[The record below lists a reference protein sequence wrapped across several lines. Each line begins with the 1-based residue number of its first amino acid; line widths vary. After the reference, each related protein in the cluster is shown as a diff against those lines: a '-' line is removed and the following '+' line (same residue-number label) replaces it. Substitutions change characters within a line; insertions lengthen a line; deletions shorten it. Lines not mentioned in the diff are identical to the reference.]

1 MQVVHD
7 TTLQGVRPFFGCN
20 SEIRGEYFTHLNYN
34 GSEFGVAINEGN
46 LPLIESQ
53 PVFQLLLSKNYTN
66 NGAGGAQDF
75 YLHEDMVDLVINT
88 AAFHRIV
95 DAEAKAG
102 TATSAPFVKYLFDAV
117 YKGWGNLSSDVRKF
131 YQTHLHVLVK
141 TPGGWAHP
149 ADVAVAANSD
159 PANVRL
165 NLTKVDKTNP
175 ASDILFAE
183 TLPKL
188 TTTVKGFK
196 FTQPGAPP
204 VTVPLVNTPVDLLK
218 QIYNSVYTRSNVT
231 VDGVKYGDGMIY
243 INHDQAVNAINFKL
257 DSVKFSKSVLTAHAN
272 SASAKQTMAAA
283 AAAAHKDNF
292 DDIFTSLTTG
302 VTFQRDGADL
312 YRFDGD
318 TKTKVKL
325 DDAQLQT
332 DVGEACHGT
341 KISGDC
347 DLVFKC
353 LLSGSP
359 KNLSRC
365 LGKLQDQNM
374 FKVAEREVEKMNPE
388 VAKQLLKTFGF
399 NLRKEM
405 PTGLVLPPSFDEWVQ
420 NVLPRSVDEETRKTI
435 LGNQQ
440 LMNYLKG
447 VVSLIRNNPVVI
459 NSNATG
465 SAAPSPYAQKAQ
477 INTFIQPKTLGD
489 RAALSAS
496 ILEQGVLL
504 SRPAVNMFPL
514 GGLFNNVGMNM
525 SMMGMMGAQPFMLQ
539 GGGAKPECVN
549 ANMLKNMFDVTYS
562 EMERNGKV
570 LVDADKARI
579 NDSIKRVAHL
589 EEQLIKILEDLK
601 LFSKL
606 NTTFNIGRGPVGVE
620 EVSLTEVVGAGSAA
634 NITGE
639 AVNNLKNCASQN
651 ITEQSKLMSD
661 LILQVQR
668 SLVGTLMGND
678 RNPLLERV
686 YSGRM

>member
-1 MQVVHD
+1 MQVNHD

-20 SEIRGEYFTHLNYN
+20 SEIRGEFFTHLNYN
-34 GSEFGVAINEGN
+34 GSEFGVAINQGN
-46 LPLIESQ
+46 VPLIESQ
-53 PVFQLLLSKNYTN
+53 PIFQLLLSKNYTD
-66 NGAGGAQDF
+66 NGVREDF
-75 YLHEDMVDLVINT
+75 YLHQNMIDLIVNT
-88 AAFHRIV
+88 AAFHKLV
-95 DAEAKAG
+95 DNDAKAEVG
-102 TATSAPFVKYLFDAV
+102 ASAPYVKYLYDVV
-117 YKGWGNLSSDVRKF
+117 YKGWDNLSSDVRKF
-131 YQTHLHVLVK
+131 YQTFLHILVK
-141 TPGGWAHP
+141 TPAGWTQP
-149 ADVAVAANSD
+149 VNVAIAANSNPND
-159 PANVRL
+159 IRL
-165 NLTKVDKTNP
+165 NLTKVNKNDSN
-175 ASDILFAE
+175 SDILFAE

-188 TTTVKGFK
+188 TPTVKGFK
-196 FTQPGAPP
+196 FTHNGSIYIYDFVGGSAPE
-204 VTVPLVNTPVDLLK
+204 DFLK
-218 QIYNSVYTRSNVT
+218 QLYTLVYKQSTIIYSNFV
-231 VDGVKYGDGMIY
+231 VDY
-243 INHDQAVNAINFKL
+243 INHDMTMTPLVFNL
-257 DSVKFSKSVLTAHAN
+257 DSVKFSKSVLTAHVAGV
-272 SASAKQTMAAA
+272 SAKQAAA
-283 AAAAHKDNF
+283 AVAASAHKDNF

-302 VTFQRDGADL
+302 VTFQRDGSDL
-312 YRFDGD
+312 YRVDGD
-318 TKTKVKL
+318 KKTKVKL
-325 DDAQLQT
+325 DDAQLQN
-332 DVGEACHGT
+332 DLGEACHGT

-347 DLVFKC
+347 ELVFKC

-420 NVLPRSVDEETRKTI
+420 TILPRSVNEETKKTI
-435 LGNQQ
+435 LSNQQ

-447 VVSLIRNNPVVI
+447 IVSLIRNNPILI

-465 SAAPSPYAQKAQ
+465 STTTSPYVQKAQ
-477 INTFIQPKTLGD
+477 IQTFIQPKTLGD
-489 RAALSAS
+489 RATLSAS

-504 SRPAVNMFPL
+504 SRPAVNTFPL
-514 GGLFNNVGMNM
+514 GGLFNNV
-525 SMMGMMGAQPFMLQ
+525 SMMGNMGMMGAQPFMLQ

-549 ANMLKNMFDVTYS
+549 ANILRNMFDVTYS

-570 LVDADKARI
+570 LVDADKKRI
-579 NDSIKRVAHL
+579 DDTVKRVAHL

-606 NTTFNIGRGPVGVE
+606 NTTFNIGMGPVGVE
-620 EVSLTEVVGAGSAA
+620 EVALTEVVGASSAA
-634 NITGE
+634 DITGE

-651 ITEQSKLMSD
+651 ITEQSRLMSD